1 MVIYNMFCKI
11 DVPICVSEKLGLY
24 LINPSKRDGYYGMI
38 KELLIK
44 NLSQEKKHSKK
55 WKRKKFDIN
64 KILTNPYWNGMF
76 SIDDKSSEKE
86 CINEIIKNIVIL
98 VQFDVNGT
106 IYDEFDEKR
115 LHAEQIDEY
124 SLEHK
129 ISMLQDWLPSIS
141 GNSFS
146 GILYD
151 FEMDSLFGSNQ
162 FIHILNGLEMRCE
175 DKTIIPKYKLKNI
188 EEEIQNNKKEIE
200 AFKTAIDSYIE
211 DKNDFYKLDFI
222 MDHLIEQTSHY
233 QRFLSPFY
241 IIEMILVNP
250 KDSIRNQLKKKL
262 KYFYNNED
270 FYSIK
275 NNIEKFACS
284 VYDLRSKLVHGDFKN
299 YEKEIQK
306 YKNNFMKDYD
316 LDYYEFTEDHWV
328 IGNAAVML
336 DLIAKNLV
344 MALLTSKEEMIKFKN
359 DDMSSIYFK

>member
-1 MVIYNMFCKI
+1 MVIYNMFCEI
-11 DVPICVSEKLGLY
+11 NEPICVSEKLGLY
-24 LINPSKRDGYYGMI
+24 LINPSKRDGYYGRI

-55 WKRKKFDIN
+55 WKNQEFDIK
-64 KILTNPYWNGMF
+64 KILMNPYWNGIF
-76 SIDDKSSEKE
+76 NIDDKSSEKE
-86 CINEIIKNIVIL
+86 CINEIIKKIVVL
-98 VQFDVNGT
+98 VQFNIKGT

-141 GNSFS
+141 GKNFP

-151 FEMDSLFGSNQ
+151 YEIDSLFGSNQ

-175 DKTIIPKYKLKNI
+175 EKTIIPKYKLKNI
-188 EEEIQNNKKEIE
+188 KEEMQNNKKEINS
-200 AFKTAIDSYIE
+200 FKNAIDSYIE
-211 DKNDFYKLDFI
+211 DKTDFYKLDFI
-222 MDHLIEQTSHY
+222 MDHLIEKTSHY

-262 KYFYNNED
+262 KYFYNGD
-270 FYSIK
+270 FDIIK
-275 NNIEKFACS
+275 NNMEKFACS

-306 YKNNFMKDYD
+306 YKKNFMENYE
-316 LDYYEFTEDHWV
+316 LDYFEFTENHWV
-328 IGNAAVML
+328 IGNAAIML
-336 DLIAKNLV
+336 DTIAKNLV
-344 MALLTSKEEMIKFKN
+344 MSLLTSKEEMIKFKN
-359 DDMSSIYFK
+359 DDNSSIYFK